1 MPILRDSS
9 FRETYTDGEY
19 DLIES
24 FLCNKTRVFY
34 MEQYLND
41 SYVVPEPF
49 TLYTIYD
56 FDCHIMRWSNDKIRM
71 PYKLNIAG
79 NEASGKLYDS
89 RTIPDG
95 VDLFGTGP
103 DSTNI

>member
-1 MPILRDSS
+1 
-9 FRETYTDGEY
+9 
-19 DLIES
+19 
-24 FLCNKTRVFY
+24 

-71 PYKLNIAG
+71 PFKLNIAG
-79 NEASGKLYDS
+79 NKAYGKLFDS
-89 RTIPDG
+89 RKIPPG

-103 DSTNI
+103 SSKNIKTESSSQSTQISFQRSNNFDQSIKIKYDSILD